1 MVCLALVVTGA
12 PVYSQQSDVTIKLE
26 AASNA
31 ALDVLYLDAYR
42 EYSYEQRQAA
52 VRAILEQNYDLMVL
66 IRRTLGR
73 NWQLMNTEEHV
84 QVTELITRLIVKAY
98 VEGMAGRARPSLEY
112 GTVIEITDKRL
123 EIPLAVMF
131 PNGKIYHV
139 LYRLGRLESGW
150 QIYDI
155 VAEDISIVSNY
166 RQQFDDHFRKGNGT
180 QLIEKLE
187 QLIEQGE
194 LNATTKL

>member
-42 EYSYEQRQAA
+42 EYSDEQRQAA